1 MCNNNVNAIPNEAVF
16 TDFMRIHGS
25 LHNMGTKN
33 REKELT
39 WQRLYTV
46 HEGLVFAPTKSF
58 ANQN

>member
-1 MCNNNVNAIPNEAVF
+1 MFKHVRMHTWAI
-16 TDFMRIHGS
+16 
-25 LHNMGTKN
+25 NMETKN
-33 REKELT
+33 GEKELT